1 MFKIRKSAQ
10 KPYYLEQKPASS
22 FAKVF
27 LSGIYKTFD
36 PLVKGPSRFPGVLL
50 VNMSKSL

>member
-10 KPYYLEQKPASS
+10 KPYYLNKSQHFF